1 MNELTILRHEVLKE
15 LDTGEPFDMVFITA
29 DRRRGTGGKI
39 KRVSNWVKIKGG
51 EPVSRLPGEFTRTN
65 IQSHK
70 KDPRHADHKTINIY
84 NPGNPGN
91 HATKVHWRLIVFFNG
106 KRVLQ

>member
-1 MNELTILRHEVLKE
+1 MNEPTILRHEVLKQ
-15 LDTGEPFDMVFITA
+15 LDTGELFDMVFIMA

-39 KRVSNWVKIKGG
+39 KRVSNWVKIKGS
-51 EPVSRLPGEFTRTN
+51 EPVSRLPGEFSRSQ
-65 IQSHK
+65 QSLK
-70 KDPRHADHKTINIY
+70 KDPHHLEHKTINIY
-84 NPGNPGN
+84 NPGNAGD

>member
-1 MNELTILRHEVLKE
+1 MNQPTILRHEVLND
-15 LDTGEPFDMVFITA
+15 LDTGDPFDMVFITA

-51 EPVSRLPGEFTRTN
+51 EPVSRLPGEFSRQTL
-65 IQSHK
+65 K
-70 KDPRHADHKTINIY
+70 KDPRHAEHKTINIY
-84 NPGNPGN
+84 NPANPGD